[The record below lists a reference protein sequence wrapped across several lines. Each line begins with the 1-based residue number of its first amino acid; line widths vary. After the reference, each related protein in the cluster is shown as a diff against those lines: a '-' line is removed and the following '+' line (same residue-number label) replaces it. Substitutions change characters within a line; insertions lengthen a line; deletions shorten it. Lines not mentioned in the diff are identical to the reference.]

1 MFTAIGASTGIF
13 LAQIKLSSIFTDLFM
28 DMIPVMEIIMPQAS
42 TGKFFYIDILL
53 YFKRRLL
60 HHFLKEHYT
69 FAQLQTAYCLTAQSF
84 LLLLSTNL
92 SRKKP

>member
-60 HHFLKEHYT
+60 HHFFDGALHLCSASDCILSHCTE
-69 FAQLQTAYCLTAQSF
+69 FSFTA
-84 LLLLSTNL
+84 
-92 SRKKP
+92 